1 MAPAVTP
8 VVIRRWK
15 IMSTGI
21 LNALFRRNDI
31 LISLLVT
38 QSPAAHR
45 RAVASALAAPVGR
58 TS

>member
-1 MAPAVTP
+1 VTP
-8 VVIRRWK
+8 VVIPRWK

-21 LNALFRRNDI
+21 LNALFCWDDI

-38 QSPAAHR
+38 QSPTVHR